1 MGNAAMGNWTSQHSG
16 VEHPGQLQVHGKDC
30 AASDFLEGI
39 QARWRSA
46 D

>member
-1 MGNAAMGNWTSQHSG
+1 MQHSS
-16 VEHPGQLQVHGKDC
+16 QLQVHGKDC

-39 QARWRSA
+39 QARWRPA